1 MIEYI
6 RRFFGLEKRKR
17 FDGSRPVGWTS
28 LAGLLED
35 LEAVADKHEEI
46 FDTEVRG
53 RMWEYLEAR
62 FIQHKKATPLPTDFG
77 MFTPEG
83 NEQIR
88 IAFAQN
94 TENLDTIIKIFYL
107 DTEKKRKVTFTN
119 PKLISA
125 GGNHLDDFF
134 GAP

>member
-1 MIEYI
+1 M
-6 RRFFGLEKRKR
+6 
-17 FDGSRPVGWTS
+17 
-28 LAGLLED
+28 AGLLED
-35 LEAVADKHEEI
+35 LEGVASDHEEI
-46 FDTEVRG
+46 FDTEVRE

-62 FIQHKKATPLPTDFG
+62 FIQHRKTTTLPNDFG

-88 IAFAQN
+88 KAFAQN

-107 DTEKKRKVTFTN
+107 DTAQKRKVTFTN